1 MCNFRERKQE
11 VIKSRENSSVE
22 AKVNNNPCPSS
33 SDSESEGSDHVM
45 FTVYGNFNL
54 DIAPGVL
61 EEIAPLFAGTRKGVM
76 MNLEAVTA
84 IDSAG
89 IATIVECVRMASDS
103 ETEFHVIGVNRKVK
117 EVLELVKLSSLF
129 ENIELRTAPCSSR
142 EAGALGCYIRNK
154 YSPYSASFST
164 DEIYTN

>member
-11 VIKSRENSSVE
+11 ITQSIETSSVE
-22 AKVNNNPCPSS
+22 AKVNTNPCPSS
-33 SDSESEGSDHVM
+33 QPESGNNDHVM

-54 DIAPGVL
+54 DIAPSVL
-61 EEIAPLFAGTRKGVM
+61 EEIAPLFLGTRKGVM

-103 ETEFHVIGVNRKVK
+103 ETEFHVIGV
-117 EVLELVKLSSLF
+117 KLSSLF

-142 EAGALGCYIRNK
+142 EIGALGCYIRKK
-154 YSPYSASFST
+154 YSPYSASLA
-164 DEIYTN
+164 DNEIYTN

>member
-11 VIKSRENSSVE
+11 ITQSIETSSVE
-22 AKVNNNPCPSS
+22 AKVNTNPCPSS
-33 SDSESEGSDHVM
+33 QPESGNNDHVM

-54 DIAPGVL
+54 DIAPSVL
-61 EEIAPLFAGTRKGVM
+61 EEIAPLFLGARKGVM

-103 ETEFHVIGVNRKVK
+103 ETEFHVIGVNREVK

-142 EAGALGCYIRNK
+142 EIGALGCYIRKK
-154 YSPYSASFST
+154 YSPYSASLA
-164 DEIYTN
+164 DNEIYTN